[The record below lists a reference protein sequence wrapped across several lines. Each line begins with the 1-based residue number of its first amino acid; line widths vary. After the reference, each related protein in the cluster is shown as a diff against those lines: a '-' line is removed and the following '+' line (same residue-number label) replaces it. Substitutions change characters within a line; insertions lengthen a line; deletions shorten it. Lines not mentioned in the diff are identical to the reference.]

1 MLLLNFLM
9 QLEVAGTDIYIA
21 TQNESLFLSLEVTA
35 DQQYFELSVTG
46 AILKNDVLIKSK

>member
-1 MLLLNFLM
+1 M